1 MEITQVIKQKINKLI
16 SETNKE
22 NFEKLSGLSLDE
34 ILAKTEFSANDLVAI
49 CKGLDVELVEFFAD
63 SSFELKAFN

>member
-1 MEITQVIKQKINKLI
+1 MKITQVIKQKINNLI

-34 ILAKTEFSANDLVAI
+34 ILAKSEFSADDLVKI
-49 CKGLDVELVEFFAD
+49 CKGLEVELVEFFAD
-63 SSFELKAFN
+63 EIFKIN

>member
-1 MEITQVIKQKINKLI
+1 MKITQAIIQKTNNLI

-34 ILAKTEFSANDLVAI
+34 ILAKTEISADDLVKI
-49 CKGLDVELVEFFAD
+49 CKGLEIELVEFFAD
-63 SSFELKAFN
+63 EVFALNNII

>member
-1 MEITQVIKQKINKLI
+1 MEITQAIKQKINNLI

-34 ILAKTEFSANDLVAI
+34 ILAKTEFSADDLVKI
-49 CKGLDVELVEFFAD
+49 CKGFEIELVEFFAD
-63 SSFELKAFN
+63 DVFALNKII

>member
-1 MEITQVIKQKINKLI
+1 MKITQAIKQKINNLI

-34 ILAKTEFSANDLVAI
+34 ILAKSEFSADDLVKI
-49 CKGLDVELVEFFAD
+49 CKGLEVELVEFFAD
-63 SSFELKAFN
+63 EIFKIN